1 MLNPNFRTERTYVKG
16 LQELM
21 DIYVQPASQPV
32 NLLGTSTKETV
43 VPLTERKIVFNGIDG
58 LYKFH
63 LDSFLPLLEAAAA
76 PLLSTKSE
84 QSDVDGT
91 LSITAAKAVATVFL
105 SHAAFMKMYSSY
117 IK

>member
-1 MLNPNFRTERTYVKG
+1 
-16 LQELM
+16 M

-32 NLLGTSTKETV
+32 NLLGAATKETV

-63 LDSFLPLLEAAAA
+63 LDSFLPLLEKAAA
-76 PLLSTKSE
+76 PILSSKVE
-84 QSDVDGT
+84 QVDADGS
-91 LSITAAKAVATVFL
+91 LSIAVAKAVANVFL